1 MTCMCLRHGFLFC
14 VRHMAT
20 PIISTARNKAVPR
33 FGNEVTTAMIDNN
46 IDQQQKGTI
55 EGLQSA
61 LLEPQPVGPFAAD
74 RDDAG

>member
-1 MTCMCLRHGFLFC
+1 MCLRHGLLFY

-20 PIISTARNKAVPR
+20 PIISTARNKEVPR

-61 LLEPQPVGPFAAD
+61 LREPQLGHFAAD